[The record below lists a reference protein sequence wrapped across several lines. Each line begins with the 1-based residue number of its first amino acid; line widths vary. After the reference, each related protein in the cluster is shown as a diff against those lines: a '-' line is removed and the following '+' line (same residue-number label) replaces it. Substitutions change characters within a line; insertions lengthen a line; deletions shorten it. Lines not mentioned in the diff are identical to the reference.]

1 MNLFNNILIDTIL
14 VVSPFCLYFLYLIYV
29 KTLELE
35 KKNLFLDLSLISS
48 YYLLFKLG
56 IDNNVVL
63 VLVNLPLIIA
73 FYNHR
78 KWSIIILSLLSIYY
92 YYNLFGYIVLFIF
105 EYIVYY
111 ILYILFKDKYIELF
125 INIIITIKLII
136 IITINYNL
144 ILLMIL
150 LIILVKF
157 IIFLFKKM
165 NQIIEMYST
174 FKQIENDQKMYE
186 SLLKITHEIK
196 NPISVIKGYLDMFDV
211 NNQSHAIKYI
221 PIIKSE
227 TERIL
232 VLLEDFL
239 SINRI
244 KIKKEIIDI
253 SFLIEEVI
261 KNFNLIIKNKKIN
274 INFDQDEIFIE
285 GDYNRLKQVIIN
297 IIKNSIEAI
306 EENGNIDIN
315 INIIK
320 NKIYI
325 EIKDDGIGMSKE
337 EINKLNYPFYTT
349 KRNGTGLG
357 VYLSREIIKKHNG
370 EMIYSS
376 LNGVKVTIK
385 LPYDASLN

>member
-186 SLLKITHEIK
+186 SLFKITHEIK

>member
-1 MNLFNNILIDTIL
+1 MNLFNSILIDTIL

-165 NQIIEMYST
+165 NQIIEMHST

-186 SLLKITHEIK
+186 SLFKITHEIK

-357 VYLSREIIKKHNG
+357 VYLSIEIIKKHNG